1 MVSCFGLI
9 GDYSNKFHCAVG
21 LDQYTYYD
29 LIYQKNPTIEEIM
42 DTNYSLDIIAYNL
55 SFLTWEEIEK
65 LMEKSLKEDK
75 DLLFEACKDK
85 KVVITHKMQMEAL
98 EKRQILDL
106 QHIFL
111 KISHKFK

>member
-1 MVSCFGLI
+1 M
-9 GDYSNKFHCAVG
+9 
-21 LDQYTYYD
+21 T
-29 LIYQKNPTIEEIM
+29 
-42 DTNYSLDIIAYNL
+42 
-55 SFLTWEEIEK
+55 FLTWEEIEK

-106 QHIFL
+106 QLFFL

>member
-1 MVSCFGLI
+1 M
-9 GDYSNKFHCAVG
+9 
-21 LDQYTYYD
+21 T
-29 LIYQKNPTIEEIM
+29 
-42 DTNYSLDIIAYNL
+42 
-55 SFLTWEEIEK
+55 FLTWEEIEK

-106 QHIFL
+106 QHIF
-111 KISHKFK
+111 